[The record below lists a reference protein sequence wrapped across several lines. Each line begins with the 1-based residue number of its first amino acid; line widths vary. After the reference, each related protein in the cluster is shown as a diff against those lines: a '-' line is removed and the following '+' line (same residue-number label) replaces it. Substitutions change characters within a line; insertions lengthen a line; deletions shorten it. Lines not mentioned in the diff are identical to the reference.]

1 MKLPKLI
8 TTTKEGRRIYPIK
21 LVVNN
26 RQLNEVHIDPHYEEK
41 HPYMNDEKIYEI
53 VQVLNNRS
61 FIPQDRQ
68 GSWEYFVSE
77 PVLYRGRNY
86 RLVWC
91 LEDNSSFIGV
101 RNCFYRK
108 KYDQKK

>member
-8 TTTKEGRRIYPIK
+8 TITKQGHRVYPIK

-26 RQLNEVHIDPHYEEK
+26 RQLNEIHIDPHFEKK

-53 VQVLNNRS
+53 VQVLNHRK
-61 FIPQDRQ
+61 FIPQDRK
-68 GSWEYFVSE
+68 GSWEYFDLE
-77 PVLYRGRNY
+77 PVFYQGRNY

-91 LEDNSSFIGV
+91 LEDNSSFIGI
-101 RNCFYRK
+101 RHCFYRK
-108 KYDQKK
+108 KYDKKK